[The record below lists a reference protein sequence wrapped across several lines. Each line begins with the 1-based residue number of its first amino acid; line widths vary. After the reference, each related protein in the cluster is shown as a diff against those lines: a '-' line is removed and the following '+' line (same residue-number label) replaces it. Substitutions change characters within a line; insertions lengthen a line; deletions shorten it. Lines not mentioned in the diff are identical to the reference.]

1 MKSHPWVWIP
11 LDAVLA
17 IHDEQIAEHGGI
29 RGVRDLAVV
38 DSALSPPRNLLAYG
52 KPDAAARAAAYA
64 FGLCN
69 NDGFRD
75 GNKRTAYVVAES
87 FLDLNEYEMDA
98 PDEAVVS
105 TRMAVATGVMP
116 EEQLAQ
122 WFRSFVRWKSSYFQ
136 KQRQHKA

>member
-1 MKSHPWVWIP
+1 VKSHPWVWVP

-17 IHDEQIAEHGGI
+17 IHDEQISEHGGI
-29 RGVRDLAVV
+29 GGVRDLAVV
-38 DSALSPPRNLLAYG
+38 DSALARPRNLLAYG
-52 KPDAAARAAAYA
+52 KPDAAALAAAYA

-69 NDGFRD
+69 NHGFLD

-87 FLDLNEYEMDA
+87 FLDLNEYGMDA

-105 TRMAVATGVMP
+105 TMLAVASGVMA

-122 WFRSFVRWKSSYFQ
+122 WFRSFVR
-136 KQRQHKA
+136 